1 VFASFHWPVYFR
13 LALEP
18 DVAYSCPKGL
28 YAVTYAQFP
37 FPSLVA
43 RTLPRGSWWRYEVVP
58 ETVRAT
64 RRPEA

>member
-13 LALEP
+13 LAHEP
-18 DVAYSCPKGL
+18 DVAYSCPNGL
-28 YAVTYAQFP
+28 YCVTYAQFP
-37 FPSLVA
+37 TASLVA

-64 RRPEA
+64 KRPEA

>member
-13 LALEP
+13 LAYEP
-18 DVAYSCPKGL
+18 DVAYSCPNGL
-28 YAVTYAQFP
+28 YCVTYAQ